1 MLRMPDSAD
10 TTDLRNRPD
19 TANGRRA
26 DNREF
31 GLYRLLIF
39 IGLIALRRQKWFER
53 RLIRAV
59 KIFLRKI
66 DRLLYSLRR
75 GFLLFCV
82 RNGIPVIETVNTYRA
97 LADEC
102 RSAFRQGAVTSL
114 FFCGKTVL
122 RALRRGIFMVSSINY
137 LAPIAAGV
145 ILYTVLSATV
155 DMTFALAVQFNGEML
170 GYIKDESIFEKAENE
185 VFKRIA
191 FEDFVRQPDKLPVFS
206 ISVVK
211 PDQIVNENELTNRLI
226 KASGSELTEAS
237 GLYIDGKFLGAVAD
251 ESRLNAILDGLLDE
265 YRTGELEESVGFVKD
280 VQTKS
285 GLFPPSAVIKEED
298 LKQELS
304 REEAQQRVYVT
315 VSGDSPI
322 LIAQKNKVSYAQLKA
337 LNPDIEKRLM
347 IGQEVLI
354 EKAVPTL
361 EVKVMRIETIEER
374 IPFKIEQVQD
384 ASKYQ
389 GYIQVTR
396 VGQYGINEKTARV
409 TYIDGVEAA
418 REILSTRSVKDP
430 INERIVVGGL
440 VPLQQIPGGT
450 RNASSN
456 FLWPADG
463 GYVTCLFGSA
473 GYYGHTGLDIGGL
486 PQGAAIRAAASG
498 TVIKV
503 AYNNYGYGYHIVIS
517 HGGGVETLYG
527 HNSKI
532 YVKAGEWVEQGQLI
546 AGMGRTGRATGI
558 HVHFEIRINGR
569 YVNPANYVG
578 TRYARS

>member
-1 MLRMPDSAD
+1 MPDSAD
-10 TTDLRNRPD
+10 TPDLHNRPD
-19 TANGRRA
+19 TASGQRA
-26 DNREF
+26 DNRES

-39 IGLIALRRQKWFER
+39 IGLISLRRQK
-53 RLIRAV
+53 L
-59 KIFLRKI
+59 FLRRVFRAAKTI
-66 DRLLYSLRR
+66 MRKTGRLLYNLRR

-82 RNGIPVIETVNTYRA
+82 RNGIPVIETVNTFRTLTA
-97 LADEC
+97 EC
-102 RSAFRQGAVTSL
+102 RLAFRKGAWTALV
-114 FFCGKTVL
+114 FCGKTTL
-122 RALRRGIFMVSSINY
+122 RALRRGVVMVSSINY
-137 LAPIAAGV
+137 LAPIAAGI
-145 ILYTVLSATV
+145 ILYTVVMATV

-191 FEDFVRQPDKLPVFS
+191 FEDFVRQPDKMPVFS

-211 PDQIVNENELTNRLI
+211 PEQIVSENELTNRLI
-226 KASGSELTEAS
+226 RASGSELTEAA
-237 GLYIDGKFLGAVAD
+237 GLYIDGKFFGAVTD
-251 ESRLNAILDGLLDE
+251 EKRLKSILDSLLDK

-280 VQTKS
+280 VQIKS
-285 GLFPPSAVIKEED
+285 GLFPPSAVIDAED
-298 LKQELS
+298 LRQELS
-304 REEAQQRVYVT
+304 REEAQQRVYIA

-337 LNPDIEKRLM
+337 LNPNIEKQLM
-347 IGQEVLI
+347 IGQEVLV

-361 EVKVMRIETIEER
+361 EVKVMRIETFEER

-389 GYIQVTR
+389 GYVQVTR

-409 TYIDGVEAA
+409 TYIDGVETD
-418 REILSTRSVKDP
+418 REIIDTHNVKAP
-430 INERIVVGGL
+430 VNERIVVGGL
-440 VPLQQIPGGT
+440 VPLQKIPGDA

-486 PQGAAIRAAASG
+486 PQGSAIRAAASG

-503 AYNNYGYGYHIVIS
+503 AYNNYGYGYHIMIS
-517 HGGGVETLYG
+517 HGGGVETLYA

-532 YVKAGEWVEQGQLI
+532 YVKVGDWVEQGQLI

-558 HVHFEIRINGR
+558 HVHFEIRINGK
-569 YVNPANYVG
+569 YVNPANYIG

>member
-1 MLRMPDSAD
+1 MPDSAD
-10 TTDLRNRPD
+10 TPDLHNRPD
-19 TANGRRA
+19 TASGQRA
-26 DNREF
+26 DNRES

-39 IGLIALRRQKWFER
+39 IGLISLRRQK
-53 RLIRAV
+53 L
-59 KIFLRKI
+59 FLRRVFRAAKTI
-66 DRLLYSLRR
+66 MRKTGRLLYNLRR

-82 RNGIPVIETVNTYRA
+82 RNGIPVIETVNTFRTLTA
-97 LADEC
+97 EC
-102 RSAFRQGAVTSL
+102 RLAFRNGAWTALV
-114 FFCGKTVL
+114 FCGKTTL
-122 RALRRGIFMVSSINY
+122 RALRRGVVMVSSINY
-137 LAPIAAGV
+137 LAPIAAGI
-145 ILYTVLSATV
+145 ILYTVVMATV

-191 FEDFVRQPDKLPVFS
+191 FEDFVRQPDKMPVFS

-211 PDQIVNENELTNRLI
+211 PEQIVSENELTNRLI
-226 KASGSELTEAS
+226 RASGSELTEAA
-237 GLYIDGKFLGAVAD
+237 GLYIDGKFLGAVTD
-251 ESRLNAILDGLLDE
+251 EKRLKSILDSLLDK

-280 VQTKS
+280 VQIKS
-285 GLFPPSAVIKEED
+285 GLFPPSAVIDAED
-298 LKQELS
+298 LRQELS
-304 REEAQQRVYVT
+304 REEAQQRVYIA

-337 LNPDIEKRLM
+337 LNPNIEKQLM
-347 IGQEVLI
+347 IGQEVLV

-361 EVKVMRIETIEER
+361 EVKVMRIETFEER

-389 GYIQVTR
+389 GYVQVTR

-409 TYIDGVEAA
+409 TYIDGVETD
-418 REILSTRSVKDP
+418 REIIDTHNVKAP
-430 INERIVVGGL
+430 VNERIVVGGL
-440 VPLQQIPGGT
+440 VPLQKIPGDA

-486 PQGAAIRAAASG
+486 PQGSAIRAAASG

-503 AYNNYGYGYHIVIS
+503 AYNNYGYGYHIMIS
-517 HGGGVETLYG
+517 HGGGVETLYA

-532 YVKAGEWVEQGQLI
+532 YVKVGDWVEQGQLI

-558 HVHFEIRINGR
+558 HVHFEIRINGK
-569 YVNPANYVG
+569 YVNPANYIG